1 MNTNQHYILFN
12 KINSTIFDCTG
23 MDRTLGNP
31 LCKTKRESV
40 LYYTLCTIVEK
51 RKIKI
56 VLEHVISRHL

>member
-1 MNTNQHYILFN
+1 MNTKSLYIVLN
-12 KINSTIFDCTG
+12 KINSLNFDCTG